1 MRKKLFYF
9 VVALIIYPYI
19 CMGQTIASMDSRPT
33 DVEHWISSHF
43 AQGTVPP
50 FSFEYGG
57 KPSKEFIKDWAYSA
71 KPLKSDDQHEVRY
84 CYTYQD
90 PASGLKVDCDVKGF
104 TDSQAVEWVLHF
116 TNTGSGNT
124 PEIAN
129 VCVSDIVFRYDRP
142 GNFRLHYANGS
153 FPSKADFA
161 PRLKELTSGENLYMR
176 PDGGRSSHTAFPFF
190 NIESPSGQ
198 GVMVAIGWTGTWFS
212 DVRCTDAQSI
222 QLKSG
227 IERLKAYLYPKETIR
242 TSSVCLL
249 FWQGNDRM
257 VGHNQ
262 FRRFILAHHTR
273 KVDGKPAQ
281 YPFCKGFNYGD
292 PTPCNEYT
300 CLTADYAIALVK
312 RYKQFKLLP
321 EVFWLDAGWYD
332 QSADV
337 ANNKNWAN
345 TVGNWTVDSVRFPEG
360 LKPIA
365 DEIHK
370 VGSKF
375 MVWFEPERVY
385 YGSAWAIEHPE
396 YMLERPGADAC
407 LVNLGNPKA
416 CRWMSEYIGDFIEE
430 NNIDYYRQDFNIE
443 PAGFWEANDEPGRQ
457 GICEIKYIEGLYAFW
472 DYLLERFPNL
482 LIDNCASGGRRL
494 DLETTTRSA
503 PLWRTDYS
511 YGEPDGYQ
519 CHTYG
524 LNFYLPLHGTG
535 AWGVDKYTCRSSL
548 SSAVTFNWK
557 ITEAGVSIYD
567 MRDRQA
573 EFEELRPY
581 FLEDYYPLSGIDN
594 TTAENTW
601 LAYQLYRKSDDS
613 GYIVAFRRKE
623 CPDKDCKVK
632 LFGMNLDKTYLLINK
647 DTGDSIR
654 KTGKELSEGLTL
666 TLDEPRSSMIIRYQ
680 SDLSEPVHDL
690 VVGEKTDAVLQ
701 AIGAEFDPH
710 FLSQNVT
717 RNDGAKEKDWKN
729 IIEKRIK
736 DMDIHR
742 LRVMVLP
749 QWYEPEND
757 NDDPDLINWDK
768 FTFNSPE
775 MQSLYRELDLAQQ
788 QQMEVTLTLW
798 GAPDKHFLAGRNS
811 GNWVVA
817 PESNEE
823 WSENFSALIQYLIKE
838 KKYTCIKEI
847 TPVNEP
853 DWSFLVNGKRASTA
867 KYIEM
872 CKALDRRFKKDG
884 IRELVDFSL
893 SDNSDGGIGTHKYL
907 AACTRELADV
917 ADVFN
922 SHTYIFGYETPN
934 STILD
939 WERQNYELSKS
950 AGKPHFVGEFG
961 GNQCVGAAR
970 QKDINLYERG
980 VLMVR
985 IAINLL
991 NAGASGV
998 SYWSLIDQYYG
1009 KNDSYEGMQQLGLW
1023 KYVKNAY
1030 AQDTCYENMTVD
1042 YEVRPQYFAY
1052 SLLTRFIRPGAEVY
1066 PISTPDEFYA
1076 GTAIKNKDGKW
1087 VYVFANGTAQE
1098 KKIKISNKHVGAKGT
1113 YEVYKYAQNALPKGD
1128 KQISPEKRAM
1138 KGGNEFFYTLPT
1150 NSVILLREK

>member
-1 MRKKLFYF
+1 MKKRLFYF
-9 VVALIIYPYI
+9 FIVLIICPWI
-19 CMGQTIASMDSRPT
+19 CMGQTISPMNNRQMN
-33 DVEHWISSHF
+33 VERWISQHF
-43 AQGTVPP
+43 AQGIIPP
-50 FSFEYGG
+50 FSFDYGG
-57 KPSKEFIKDWAYSA
+57 KSSPDFISNWTYSV
-71 KPLKSDDQHEVRY
+71 KPLTSDDPSVIKY

-104 TDSQAVEWVLHF
+104 TDYDAVEWVLHF
-116 TNTGSGNT
+116 TNTGVGNT

-129 VCVSDIVFRYDRP
+129 VCVSDITFQYDQS
-142 GNFRLHYANGS
+142 GKFNLHYANGS
-153 FPSKADFA
+153 DASKSDFA
-161 PRLKELTSGENLYMR
+161 PQLKVLDTGENFYMK
-176 PDGGRSSHTAFPFF
+176 PDGGRSSHTRFPFF
-190 NIESPSGQ
+190 NIESPAGQ
-198 GVMVAIGWTGTWFS
+198 GIMVALGWTGTWFA
-212 DVRCTDAQSI
+212 DVRCIDTQSVM
-222 QLKSG
+222 LKSG
-227 IERLKAYLYPKETIR
+227 IERLKAYLYPKEKIR

-249 FWQGNDRM
+249 FWQGSDRM
-257 VGHNQ
+257 TGHNQ

-292 PTPCNEYT
+292 PAPCNEYT

-312 RYKQFKLLP
+312 RYKQFKLVP

-370 VGSKF
+370 IGSKF

-385 YGSAWAIEHPE
+385 GGSAWAIEHPE
-396 YMLERPGADAC
+396 WMLERQGADAY
-407 LVNLGNPKA
+407 LFDLGNPEA
-416 CRWMSEYIGDFIEE
+416 CRWMSQYIGDFMEK
-430 NNIDYYRQDFNIE
+430 NGIDYYRQDFNIE

-457 GICEIKYIEGLYAFW
+457 GICEIRYIEGLYAFW
-472 DYLLERFPNL
+472 DYLLERFPHL

-494 DLETTTRSA
+494 DLETTSRSA
-503 PLWRTDYS
+503 PLWRTDYH

-557 ITEAGVSIYD
+557 ITEPGVSIYE

-573 EFEELRPY
+573 EFDELRPY
-581 FLEDYYPLSGIDN
+581 FLEDYYPLSGIEN

-601 LAYQLYRKSDDS
+601 LAYQLHRKSDDS
-613 GYIVAFRRKE
+613 GYVVAFRRKN
-623 CPDKDCKVK
+623 CPDNNYTVK
-632 LFGMNLDKTYLLINK
+632 LAGLDLNKTYLLINK
-647 DTGDSIR
+647 DSGDSIR
-654 KTGKELSEGLTL
+654 KTGKELTNGCML
-666 TLDEPRSSMIIRYQ
+666 TLDEPRSSLIIRYG
-680 SDLSEPVHDL
+680 SNWSAPVHHL
-690 VVGEKTDAVLQ
+690 VVGEKTDVKVRAL
-701 AIGAEFDPH
+701 GAEFDPH

-717 RNDGAKEKDWKN
+717 RQDGAQVKDWKN
-729 IIEKRIK
+729 IIEKRVKEMGIQ
-736 DMDIHR
+736 R
-742 LRVMVLP
+742 FRVMILP

-757 NDDPDLINWDK
+757 NNDPYLINWDK

-788 QQMEVTLTLW
+788 QNIEVTLTVW
-798 GAPDKHFLAGRNS
+798 GAQINHFLAGDNG

-817 PESNEE
+817 PADYQE
-823 WSENFSALIQYLIKE
+823 WSENISALMQYLLKE

-853 DWSFLVNGKRASTA
+853 DWSYLIHGKRASTA
-867 KYIEM
+867 EYIEM
-872 CKALDRRFKKDG
+872 CKVLDQRFKKDG
-884 IRELVDFSL
+884 IRDKVDFSL
-893 SDNSDGGIGTHKYL
+893 SDNSDGGSGTHKYL
-907 AACTRELADV
+907 AACTRELSSV

-939 WERQNYELSKS
+939 WERQNYELCKS
-950 AGKPHFVGEFG
+950 AGKLHFVGEFG

-980 VLMVR
+980 VLMAR
-985 IAINLL
+985 ITINLL

-998 SYWSLIDQYYG
+998 SYWSLLDQYYG
-1009 KNDSYEGMQQLGLW
+1009 KNDNYEGMQQLGLW

-1030 AQDTCYENMTVD
+1030 AQDTCYKNMTCD
-1042 YEVRPQYFAY
+1042 YEVRPQYYAY

-1087 VYVFANGTAQE
+1087 VYVFANGTGQE
-1098 KKIKISNKHVGAKGT
+1098 KKITISNRFVNGEGSFK
-1113 YEVYKYAQNALPKGD
+1113 VYRYVQSDLPKGD
-1128 KQISPEKRAM
+1128 KQISPEKHNL
-1138 KGGNEFFYTLPT
+1138 KIVHDLSYTLPA
-1150 NSVILLREK
+1150 NSVILIKEQ